1 LEVAVTEDVL
11 KLDCAEWREVAGEN
25 PSEME
30 VVIEM
35 MIEAEEELCVD
46 QAA

>member
-1 LEVAVTEDVL
+1 MNGEML
-11 KLDCAEWREVAGEN
+11 KLDCAEWREVADES

-35 MIEAEEELCVD
+35 MQEAEEDLCYD
-46 QAA
+46 EAA